1 VSLYSLLL
9 GLEDKNVG
17 TDELLVYLKSLV
29 YFEEKKPGRD
39 TSTESN
45 LANIELVREHLRRL
59 LEYFFDSEYINFIEL
74 KLEIYFQQS
83 APYTTVEGI
92 ALIIIRELLK
102 RKKELRLSYSGLH
115 ALCSKGDNFFINLFK
130 LLKISQDYRAFIGH
144 VGRELK
150 DSSK

>member
-83 APYTTVEGI
+83 APTVEGI

-130 LLKISQDYRAFIGH
+130 LLKISQDYRSFIGH

>member
-1 VSLYSLLL
+1 MSLYSLLL

-83 APYTTVEGI
+83 APTVEGI

-130 LLKISQDYRAFIGH
+130 LLKISQYYRSFIGH

>member
-1 VSLYSLLL
+1 MSLYSLLL

-102 RKKELRLSYSGLH
+102 RKKELRLSYKCLWKLYGN
-115 ALCSKGDNFFINLFK
+115 ARRKTNKGSRK
-130 LLKISQDYRAFIGH
+130 K
-144 VGRELK
+144 VGFC
-150 DSSK
+150 

>member
-83 APYTTVEGI
+83 APTVEGI

-102 RKKELRLSYSGLH
+102 RKKELSLSYSGLH

-130 LLKISQDYRAFIGH
+130 LLKISQDYRGFIGH